1 MLKTN
6 LYDVLVDL
14 IDEEFKKLKWSSN
27 DKFFKFRGLSI
38 DQRGRVGEHFFCNI
52 FNELNLL
59 DSYVDNAH
67 GDWDLEADGF
77 KIEIKTASLD
87 VNDKFQHEGVK
98 SNKLWDVVAF
108 LDITPND
115 FYITFIFKDD
125 FEFGIDTYNEK
136 TKKVVKTGRVQLYD
150 KVVNTHYRG
159 KDGTNDRATGTGYK
173 VDFHI
178 GDLKQTKTIKDI
190 ENLFN
195 EMKIKHNLQSK

>member
-14 IDEEFKKLKWSSN
+14 INEELKKSKWGLN
-27 DKFFKFRGLSI
+27 DNFFKFKMLSI
-38 DQRGRVGEHFFCNI
+38 DQRGRVGEHFFRTI

-59 DSYVDNAH
+59 ESYVDNAH

-87 VNDKFQHEGVK
+87 VNNKFQHEGVK

-108 LDITPND
+108 LDITQND
-115 FYITFIFKDD
+115 FYVTFIFKDD
-125 FEFGIDTYNEK
+125 FEFDIDTYNKK
-136 TKKVVKTGRVQLYD
+136 TKKAVKMGRVKLYD

-159 KDGTNDRATGTGYK
+159 KDGTDDRATGAGYK
-173 VDFHI
+173 VDFNLK
-178 GDLKQTKTIKDI
+178 DLRQTKTIKDI

-195 EMKIKHNLQSK
+195 DMKRKHNL